1 MADDTRDRLL
11 AATVA
16 VLAEVGIAGLS
27 ARVVGTRAEVN
38 PALIYYH
45 FDDLDGLLA
54 EASRAAA
61 TARASTYA
69 DRLATVADLRGLAA
83 AARALHA
90 EEQANGNLAMLAQLL
105 AGART
110 RPALVPVLEESFALL
125 AAQVASTLDR
135 VLANTPLESLLDTR
149 QLARTVS
156 AGFIGVELLD
166 SVTTGDDAGLFDTL
180 DALASIADAV
190 LSAGTIP
197 AALIRRRLQPGGRR
211 GSR

>member
-16 VLAEVGIAGLS
+16 VLADVGIAGLS
-27 ARVVGTRAEVN
+27 ARAVGSRAEVN

-54 EASRAAA
+54 EAARAAA
-61 TARASTYA
+61 AARAHAYA
-69 DRLATVADLRGLAA
+69 DRLATVSDLRGLAA
-83 AARALHA
+83 AARQLHA

-110 RPALVPVLEESFALL
+110 RPTLVPVLEESFALL

-135 VLANTPLESLLDTR
+135 VLADTPLESLLDTR

-166 SVTTGDDAGLFDTL
+166 TVTRGDDAGLFDTL

-197 AALIRRRLQPGGRR
+197 GALIRRRLQPGGRR